1 MHTGLFHTPDL
12 ERDGKALSHLG
23 LPLSVDRSPYF
34 QIKVAICVIRNGA
47 GPSVLLVAG
56 NHSDEYEGEL
66 SRLIR
71 KLDPSRMRGRVT
83 ILPLA
88 NAPAVMAARRCSP
101 LDGGNLNRA
110 FSGAPNG
117 APTPRLA
124 HFLETYLFPR
134 HDVVFDIHA
143 GGTSM
148 AHLLCALIE
157 ANADAS
163 RHEAALSLM
172 QRLGP
177 PFGFVADNGRGTPTS
192 MGAAR
197 RAGAIGVSGEFG
209 GGGATTPERMAATES
224 AINNLLLTPG
234 VTETPV
240 FQRSPTTAAPMRLLS
255 LSRQSQ
261 AIYAVRR
268 GWFKPA
274 HPLGALAAAGEVAG
288 WMQDLERLDAPRR
301 RALLRRGRRRAL
313 ASSAHDVRGRRLPD
327 SARRDP
333 RVSNLGLMMKD
344 HSARSADGIDAS
356 TPHFP
361 GKALPC

>member
-1 MHTGLFHTPDL
+1 MHTGLFHTLDL

-23 LPLSVDRSPYF
+23 LPFSVDRSPYF
-34 QIKVAICVIRNGA
+34 QIKVPICVIRNGA
-47 GPSVLLVAG
+47 GPSVLLMAG
-56 NHSDEYEGEL
+56 NHGDEYEGEL
-66 SRLIR
+66 SLARLIR

-88 NAPAVMAARRCSP
+88 NASAVMAARRCSP

-110 FSGAPNG
+110 FPGDPDG
-117 APTPRLA
+117 QPTQRLA
-124 HFLETYLFPR
+124 HFLEAYLFPR

-157 ANADAS
+157 TNADVS

-172 QRLGP
+172 RRLGP
-177 PFGFVADNGRGTPTS
+177 RFGFVADNGPGAPTS

-209 GGGATTPERMAATES
+209 GGGATTPESMAATES
-224 AINNLLLTPG
+224 AIDNLLLTLA

-240 FQRSPTTAAPMRLLS
+240 FQKSPTPAPPMRLLS

-268 GWFKPA
+268 GWFEPA
-274 HPLGALAAAGEVAG
+274 KPLGALVAAGDVAG
-288 WMQDLERLDAPRR
+288 WMHDLERLDAPEEE
-301 RALLRRGRRRAL
+301 LRFAEGGVVL
-313 ASSAHDVRGRRLPD
+313 SYRLHTMCEAGD
-327 SARRDP
+327 CLIQVAE
-333 RVSNLGLMMKD
+333 VLE
-344 HSARSADGIDAS
+344 
-356 TPHFP
+356 
-361 GKALPC
+361 

>member
-1 MHTGLFHTPDL
+1 M
-12 ERDGKALSHLG
+12 E
-23 LPLSVDRSPYF
+23 
-34 QIKVAICVIRNGA
+34 
-47 GPSVLLVAG
+47 
-56 NHSDEYEGEL
+56 
-66 SRLIR
+66 
-71 KLDPSRMRGRVT
+71 GRVT

-177 PFGFVADNGRGTPTS
+177 PFGSVADNGRGTPTS

-240 FQRSPTTAAPMRLLS
+240 F
-255 LSRQSQ
+255 
-261 AIYAVRR
+261 R
-268 GWFKPA
+268 GP
-274 HPLGALAAAGEVAG
+274 P
-288 WMQDLERLDAPRR
+288 QPRR
-301 RALLRRGRRRAL
+301 RCVCSRSRGKVRPFTPSGGDG
-313 ASSAHDVRGRRLPD
+313 SSPPIRSARWRRL
-327 SARRDP
+327 
-333 RVSNLGLMMKD
+333 
-344 HSARSADGIDAS
+344 ARSRAGCKI
-356 TPHFP
+356 
-361 GKALPC
+361 

>member
-23 LPLSVDRSPYF
+23 LPLSVDGSPYF

-47 GPSVLLVAG
+47 GPSVLLMAG

-110 FSGAPNG
+110 FPGAPNG

-172 QRLGP
+172 QRLGS

-197 RAGAIGVSGEFG
+197 RAGAIDFSGEFG
-209 GGGATTPERMAATES
+209 GGGATTPESMAATES

-240 FQRSPTTAAPMRLLS
+240 FQSPP
-255 LSRQSQ
+255 Q
-261 AIYAVRR
+261 
-268 GWFKPA
+268 
-274 HPLGALAAAGEVAG
+274 
-288 WMQDLERLDAPRR
+288 PRR
-301 RALLRRGRRRAL
+301 RCVCSRSRGKVRPFTPSGGDG
-313 ASSAHDVRGRRLPD
+313 SSP
-327 SARRDP
+327 P
-333 RVSNLGLMMKD
+333 I
-344 HSARSADGIDAS
+344 RSTG
-356 TPHFP
+356 
-361 GKALPC
+361 

>member
-23 LPLSVDRSPYF
+23 MPLSVDRSPYF

-47 GPSVLLVAG
+47 GPSVLLMAG

-66 SRLIR
+66 SLARLIG
-71 KLDPSRMRGRVT
+71 KLEPSRMRERVT

-110 FSGAPNG
+110 FPGAPNG

-163 RHEAALSLM
+163 R
-172 QRLGP
+172 
-177 PFGFVADNGRGTPTS
+177 
-192 MGAAR
+192 
-197 RAGAIGVSGEFG
+197 
-209 GGGATTPERMAATES
+209 
-224 AINNLLLTPG
+224 
-234 VTETPV
+234 
-240 FQRSPTTAAPMRLLS
+240 
-255 LSRQSQ
+255 
-261 AIYAVRR
+261 
-268 GWFKPA
+268 
-274 HPLGALAAAGEVAG
+274 
-288 WMQDLERLDAPRR
+288 
-301 RALLRRGRRRAL
+301 
-313 ASSAHDVRGRRLPD
+313 
-327 SARRDP
+327 
-333 RVSNLGLMMKD
+333 
-344 HSARSADGIDAS
+344 
-356 TPHFP
+356 
-361 GKALPC
+361 